1 MFQELPGLWTVYTSH
16 PKIAEIRLKIF
27 SLADAPP
34 VAIIRRGG
42 EGIPN
47 LSVWARFERNWP
59 SINAL

>member
-47 LSVWARFERNWP
+47 LSV
-59 SINAL
+59 